1 MAMGLLNE
9 GINEIIATTH
19 LNAAPIGIIRRNE
32 KLRMVLYHGSHTAER
47 VVSGGWVVANFIFD
61 PVLYVTTAFDDLPE
75 ELFIEENA
83 GEFTVERLSSC
94 EAWAA
99 YKAKVERSTGQSL
112 LISLEPVREEIGN
125 LVLHPVN
132 RGFNSIIDATVHGTR
147 YKVTREKG
155 LLDLI
160 EYHAGII
167 KKCGG
172 PRESEALI
180 LLFDYIDYP

>member
-1 MAMGLLNE
+1 MGLLNE

-19 LNAAPIGIIRRNE
+19 QNAAPMGIIKRNG
-32 KLRMVLYHGSHTAER
+32 KIRMVLYHGSHTAER

-61 PVLYVTTAFDDLPE
+61 PVLYVTTAFDDLPAE
-75 ELFIEENA
+75 VFIEENA

-99 YKAKVERSTGQSL
+99 YKAKVERSTRQSL
-112 LISLEPVREEIGN
+112 LISLLPVREEIGN
-125 LVLHPVN
+125 LALHPVN

-147 YKVTREKG
+147 YKVTRDKG
-155 LLDLI
+155 LLDVI

-172 PRESEALI
+172 PRESEALS